1 MCLRSIEFFLL
12 LQCRDR
18 LKCKVDPRTVRCMAH
33 RSCFIF
39 MKYFSFSDEEEGN
52 KSSDRRVKW
61 VDQQASRCSE
71 EEEEEGEGS
80 SESDN
85 DDQGGGDVR
94 ACSSVINFTHTP
106 PESSQVITSTCHHGI
121 VSSLVS
127 SYIF

>member
-12 LQCRDR
+12 LQCGDR
-18 LKCKVDPRTVRCMAH
+18 HTCKVDLRAVRCMAH
-33 RSCFIF
+33 GSCFIF
-39 MKYFSFSDEEEGN
+39 LKYFSCSDEEEGN
-52 KSSDRRVKW
+52 KYSDRRVKW
-61 VDQQASRCSE
+61 VDQQASRCS
-71 EEEEEGEGS
+71 EEEEGEGS

-106 PESSQVITSTCHHGI
+106 PESSQVIASTCHHGI

-127 SYIF
+127 SHIF